1 MPLGHMPG
9 ILGIVKE
16 YQWKPASL
24 IFPDTPSE
32 YYNQLQQH
40 EIIDRE
46 AKEVTAI
53 PEGIRAAREGY
64 SFYVLDRWNT
74 PYFKEA
80 YPQVNIEEDL
90 ALGKAVMFSMP
101 FETPGGTVSAITN
114 RAFQNG
120 DTLRFG
126 MLEGWRKLL

>member
-1 MPLGHMPG
+1 MLEGTPYLNAHSEMGELFAMYGDFEIASKNEYYDLDAVNALGAYAG

-53 PEGIRAAREGY
+53 PRC
-64 SFYVLDRWNT
+64 V
-74 PYFKEA
+74 
-80 YPQVNIEEDL
+80 
-90 ALGKAVMFSMP
+90 
-101 FETPGGTVSAITN
+101 
-114 RAFQNG
+114 
-120 DTLRFG
+120 
-126 MLEGWRKLL
+126 